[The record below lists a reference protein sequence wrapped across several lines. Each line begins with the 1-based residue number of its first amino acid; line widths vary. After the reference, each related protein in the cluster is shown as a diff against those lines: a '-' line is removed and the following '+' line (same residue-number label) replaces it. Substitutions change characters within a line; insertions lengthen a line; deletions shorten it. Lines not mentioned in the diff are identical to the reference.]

1 MGNFCDFITDPDWW
15 GVLLSAIS
23 TIAVIVI
30 AVVQIRLQKQQTK
43 AQEYKLYSELYDLI
57 YNIDRLINNFLHSLY
72 AKLCANKDIEDIKD
86 ELDDMRGRF
95 YKTERDLM
103 RRMIDFQLKTP
114 NGRENVRKYQYA
126 IILMANLTSNIHRI
140 LQDANGMRLSRTEV
154 EKEYRPSVI
163 ASNEIILK
171 SAIVSRV
178 VNQDNAERMEF
189 FIDQFLEVKDEIIE
203 LNYTN
208 EISKFC

>member
-1 MGNFCDFITDPDWW
+1 M
-15 GVLLSAIS
+15 
-23 TIAVIVI
+23 
-30 AVVQIRLQKQQTK
+30 
-43 AQEYKLYSELYDLI
+43 YSELYDVV
-57 YNIDRLINNFLHSLY
+57 NSIDWLINNFLHSLY
-72 AKLCANKDIEDIKD
+72 AKLCKYKDVEDIKD

-126 IILMANLTSNIHRI
+126 IMLMANLTSNIHRI

-154 EKEYRPSVI
+154 EKEYRPSMI
-163 ASNEIILK
+163 ISNEIILK
-171 SAIVSRV
+171 SAIVSRF
-178 VNQDNAERMEF
+178 VNQDNAERVESA
-189 FIDQFLEVKDEIIE
+189 IDQFLEAKDEIAE
-203 LNYTN
+203 LKFAN

>member
-1 MGNFCDFITDPDWW
+1 MGNFCDFITDPDWC
-15 GVLLSAIS
+15 GVILSAIS

-43 AQEYKLYSELYDLI
+43 AQEYKLYSELYDVV
-57 YNIDRLINNFLHSLY
+57 NSIDWLINNFLHSLY
-72 AKLCANKDIEDIKD
+72 AKLCKYKDVEDIKD

-126 IILMANLTSNIHRI
+126 IMLMANLTSNIHSI